1 MTEASAALGHRGAAA
16 AAALAAC
23 ALLAGCATGPNAH
36 PRDPL
41 EPFNRSMD
49 SFNTTLDDAVFK
61 PVATAYRDVLP
72 QPVRTGVG
80 NFFGNIGDAW
90 SMVNALLQG
99 RAQAAAESFMRV
111 SVNTVFGLGGLLDI
125 ASEAGIERHNLDFGL
140 TLGRWGVSS
149 GPYVVLPLLGP
160 SSVRDS
166 AGRLVDSRSGVMEI
180 VDHVPTR
187 NSLYALEMVDAR
199 AGLLRATDMLGGVAL
214 DKYSFTRDFYL
225 QRRDRQVA
233 DLRGEDD
240 DGYDD
245 HDYDADEEDGG
256 ARETD
261 ADK

>member
-1 MTEASAALGHRGAAA
+1 MSDVVRYRRTAAPVV
-16 AAALAAC
+16 LAG
-23 ALLAGCATGPNAH
+23 ALLVAGCATGPNTH

-49 SFNTTLDDAVFK
+49 SFNTALDNAVLK

-90 SMVNALLQG
+90 SVVNALLQG
-99 RAQAAAESFMRV
+99 RVQAAAESLMRV

-125 ASEAGIERHNLDFGL
+125 ASEAGLERHNLDFGL

-149 GPYVVLPLLGP
+149 GPYVVLPFLGP

-166 AGRLVDSRSGVMEI
+166 AGRLVDSEAGVLEI
-180 VDHVPTR
+180 FDHVPTR
-187 NSLYALEMVDAR
+187 NSLFVLDKVDAR

-214 DKYSFTRDFYL
+214 DKYSFTRDVYL
-225 QRRDRQVA
+225 QRRDRLVS
-233 DLRGEDD
+233 DLRGEDEAD

-245 HDYDADEEDGG
+245 HDYDADEDAGTQ
-256 ARETD
+256 ETD

>member
-1 MTEASAALGHRGAAA
+1 MNEAAA
-16 AAALAAC
+16 RRRRAAAPALLLAG
-23 ALLAGCATGPNAH
+23 ALLAGCATGPGAH

-41 EPFNRSMD
+41 EPLNRGVD
-49 SFNTTLDDAVFK
+49 SFNSALDDAVFK

-90 SMVNALLQG
+90 SMVNAVLQG
-99 RAQAAAESFMRV
+99 RAQAAAESLMRV
-111 SVNTVFGLGGLLDI
+111 SINTVFGLGGLLDI
-125 ASEAGIERHNLDFGL
+125 ASEAGLERHNLDFGL

-149 GPYVVLPLLGP
+149 GPYVVLPFLGP

-166 AGRLVDSRSGVMEI
+166 ASLLVDAEGGVLELF
-180 VDHVPTR
+180 DHVPTR
-187 NSLYALEMVDAR
+187 NSLYVLEKVDAR

-214 DKYSFTRDFYL
+214 DKYSFTRDVYL
-225 QRRDRQVA
+225 QRRDRLVS
-233 DLRGEDD
+233 DLRGEDEAD

-245 HDYDADEEDGG
+245 HDYDADDDAG
-256 ARETD
+256 AQETD